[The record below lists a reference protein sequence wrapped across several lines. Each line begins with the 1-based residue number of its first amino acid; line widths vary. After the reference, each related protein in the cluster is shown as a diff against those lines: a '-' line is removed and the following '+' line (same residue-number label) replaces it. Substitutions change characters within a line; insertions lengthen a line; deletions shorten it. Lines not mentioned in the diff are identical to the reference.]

1 MKAGI
6 AGLVFAGIVTNA
18 SASECLKAK
27 AEACSYYEYIAGKS
41 MSDFKAAVGICVE
54 SSRDTTD
61 KFGLDTGAEYYKA
74 CRATLQGMVSYT
86 NDRLLEYN
94 GCTAKFQC

>member
-1 MKAGI
+1 MKSIVCAV
-6 AGLVFAGIVTNA
+6 ALAGIVTNA
-18 SASECLKAK
+18 SASECLKEK
-27 AEACSYYEYIAGKS
+27 AEACSYYEYMAGKS
-41 MSDFKAAVGICVE
+41 MKDFKAAVGICVE

-61 KFGLDTGAEYYKA
+61 KFGLDVGAEYYKS

-94 GCTAKFQC
+94 GCVAKFRC